1 MRWLIAWFAL
11 LSGSLTAQDFDILIQ
26 NGKVV
31 DGTGSPSFHG
41 DLAIKGGRIAALG
54 KLKNKTAAR
63 TIDANGLV
71 VAPGFIDMHNHSDNA
86 VLIDGDAQS
95 MIRMGVTSM
104 ILGEGDS
111 MAPTARFPRFTD
123 YFSAL
128 LKSGVSTNIG
138 SYLGSST
145 VFTAAHGN
153 RQGPASAAEIDKM
166 RDIVRQAMQ
175 DGALGIS
182 TSLHQPPGYW
192 ISINEL
198 VEMVKVAAEYGG
210 AYATHIRD
218 EGETVFQAVSEAIE
232 IARRTGAPVDILHLK
247 IAHQKLWGQMPEL
260 IGLIQNARNE
270 GLDVQAHL
278 YPYTVGQNAGLTN
291 IIPPWAHDGGN
302 EAMLARLKD
311 PSLRAR
317 LEKEITNGIPGWYN
331 HYTAVGS
338 DWSRIQIA
346 GVSNPAYQKYVG
358 KRVSEMIADKKKPWL
373 DVLFEAL
380 IDNHGAVPCLYYQ
393 QLEQDMNYAMKQPFV
408 SFGSDGSAMNADTE
422 KARSP
427 HPRSYGTYARVLGR
441 YVREQKL
448 ITLEE
453 AVRKATSHNAAKV
466 RLYDR
471 GILRSGMWADVAV
484 FNPNTIIDKATFEN
498 PHQYAAGIEYV
509 FVNGKIVL
517 DRGKHTGARPGAILN
532 GPGKAPL

>member
-182 TSLHQPPGYW
+182 TDRKS
-192 ISINEL
+192 
-198 VEMVKVAAEYGG
+198 
-210 AYATHIRD
+210 T
-218 EGETVFQAVSEAIE
+218 
-232 IARRTGAPVDILHLK
+232 
-247 IAHQKLWGQMPEL
+247 
-260 IGLIQNARNE
+260 
-270 GLDVQAHL
+270 
-278 YPYTVGQNAGLTN
+278 
-291 IIPPWAHDGGN
+291 
-302 EAMLARLKD
+302 RL
-311 PSLRAR
+311 
-317 LEKEITNGIPGWYN
+317 N
-331 HYTAVGS
+331 
-338 DWSRIQIA
+338 
-346 GVSNPAYQKYVG
+346 
-358 KRVSEMIADKKKPWL
+358 
-373 DVLFEAL
+373 
-380 IDNHGAVPCLYYQ
+380 
-393 QLEQDMNYAMKQPFV
+393 
-408 SFGSDGSAMNADTE
+408 
-422 KARSP
+422 
-427 HPRSYGTYARVLGR
+427 
-441 YVREQKL
+441 
-448 ITLEE
+448 
-453 AVRKATSHNAAKV
+453 
-466 RLYDR
+466 
-471 GILRSGMWADVAV
+471 
-484 FNPNTIIDKATFEN
+484 
-498 PHQYAAGIEYV
+498 
-509 FVNGKIVL
+509 
-517 DRGKHTGARPGAILN
+517 
-532 GPGKAPL
+532 